1 MPYVTLSFAVS
12 VSSSSF
18 LSLSLFGALQSSCG
32 NGRNNTIW
40 YYLFSLLTLPF
51 LYNRVYIVRMVHQFI
66 SQTKILNVVLYAT
79 SIMNY
84 KVYFIQGYRWYTN
97 WNKIHGVML
106 LCAYLAT
113 PPLMKS
119 WCSYMES
126 KFKFQTTFLHL
137 SAETNDKY
145 RGPSRLSLFLLF
157 EFDFWGD
164 GFLLC

>member
-1 MPYVTLSFAVS
+1 MLFFFVFISRYIIRTRYTHQQLLFPFNAVRNAKSFAVS

-18 LSLSLFGALQSSCG
+18 LSHSLFLVHNIKRPCG

-51 LYNRVYIVRMVHQFI
+51 LYNRVYVVRMVHQFI

-97 WNKIHGVML
+97 WNKIYV
-106 LCAYLAT
+106 
-113 PPLMKS
+113 
-119 WCSYMES
+119 
-126 KFKFQTTFLHL
+126 FILHWYIQL
-137 SAETNDKY
+137 HIFIIRT
-145 RGPSRLSLFLLF
+145 
-157 EFDFWGD
+157 W
-164 GFLLC
+164 